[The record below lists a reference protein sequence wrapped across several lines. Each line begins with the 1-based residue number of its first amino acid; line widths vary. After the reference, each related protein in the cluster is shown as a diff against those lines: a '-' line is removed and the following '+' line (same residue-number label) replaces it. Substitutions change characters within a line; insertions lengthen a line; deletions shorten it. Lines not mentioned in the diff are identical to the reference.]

1 MPLRRLIFLAAGLLA
16 AASATTHGQPYPAK
30 PIRMIV
36 SYPAGG
42 ANDIV
47 ARAVGQKLTEMLGQ
61 AIVVENRSG
70 AGGTIGADAAAKST
84 PDGYTLLMAAGAHTL
99 APSLYS
105 KLPYDIVRDFAPVSI
120 CAKSAYLLVLHPS
133 VPAKSVKEL
142 IALARAKPGTL
153 TYASSGVGAPP
164 HLAAEMF
171 SAMAGVKMVHVP
183 YKGDTPAIQDMLGGH
198 VDLGFIAVSATSVLV
213 KSGKL
218 KALAVSSAQR
228 TAVMP
233 DLPTVAEAT
242 GFRDYEI
249 TTWWGMLAPAGTPA
263 DAINRLTAAMA
274 KIAQMPDIKERF
286 GGLGLEAAANTPEQF
301 AAFIQS
307 EIAKFG
313 KLAKAAGVKP
323 E

>member
-1 MPLRRLIFLAAGLLA
+1 MTRRLSSFLAASLA
-16 AASATTHGQPYPAK
+16 IAASAAVHAQSYPSK
-30 PIRMIV
+30 PVRMIV

-47 ARAVGQKLTEMLGQ
+47 ARAVGQKLTEILGQ
-61 AIVVENRSG
+61 TVIVENRSG
-70 AGGTIGADAAAKST
+70 AGGTIGADAAAKSAA
-84 PDGYTLLMAAGAHTL
+84 DGYTLLMAAGAHTL

-105 KLPYDIVRDFAPVSI
+105 KLSYDIVKDFTPISI
-120 CAKSAYLLVLHPS
+120 SARSAYLLVLHPS

-142 IALARAKPGTL
+142 IALARAKPGSL

-198 VDLGFIAVSATSVLV
+198 VDLGFIAVSATSLLV

-228 TAVMP
+228 TAAMP
-233 DLPTVAEAT
+233 DLPTVAEAS
-242 GFRDYEI
+242 GFKDYEI

-263 DAINRLTAAMA
+263 DAISRLSAAMA
-274 KIAQMPDIKERF
+274 RIAQMPDIKERF
-286 GGLGLEAAANTPEQF
+286 AALGLEAASNTPDQF
-301 AAFIQS
+301 SAFIKS
-307 EIAKFG
+307 EIAKFS

>member
-1 MPLRRLIFLAAGLLA
+1 MPPRFLILLCAGVT
-16 AASATTHGQPYPAK
+16 AASSAGVHAQSYPAK
-30 PIRMIV
+30 PVRMIV

-47 ARAVGQKLTEMLGQ
+47 ARAVGQKLTEMIGQ
-61 AIVVENRSG
+61 TVVVENRSG
-70 AGGTIGADAAAKST
+70 AGGTIGADAAAKSA

-99 APSLYS
+99 APSLYAR
-105 KLPYDIVRDFAPVSI
+105 LPYDIVRDFAPISI

-142 IALARAKPGTL
+142 IALAKAKPGSL

-171 SAMAGVKMVHVP
+171 SAMAGIKMIHVP

-213 KSGKL
+213 KAGKL
-218 KALAVSSAQR
+218 KALAVSSGQR

-242 GFRDYEI
+242 GFKDYEI

-263 DAINRLTAAMA
+263 EAIGRLAAAMA
-274 KIAQMPDIKERF
+274 KIAQMPDIRDRF
-286 GGLGLEAAANTPEQF
+286 GALGLEAASSTPEQF
-301 AAFIQS
+301 AAFIKA
-307 EIAKFG
+307 EIAKFS
-313 KLAKAAGVKP
+313 KLAQAAGVKP

>member
-1 MPLRRLIFLAAGLLA
+1 MRHGSSILLSASLTVVFSAAVHA
-16 AASATTHGQPYPAK
+16 QTYPSK
-30 PIRMIV
+30 PVRMIV

-47 ARAVGQKLTEMLGQ
+47 ARAVGQKLTELLGQ
-61 AIVVENRSG
+61 TVVVENRSG
-70 AGGTIGADAAAKST
+70 AGGTIGADAAAKSA

-105 KLPYDIVRDFAPVSI
+105 KLSYDIVKDFAPVSI
-120 CAKSAYLLVLHPS
+120 CARSAYLLVLHPS

-142 IALARAKPGTL
+142 IALARAKPGSL

-171 SAMAGVKMVHVP
+171 SAMAGIKMVHVP

-198 VDLGFIAVSATSVLV
+198 VDLGFIAVSATSLLV

-228 TAVMP
+228 TAAMP

-242 GFRDYEI
+242 GFKDYEI

-263 DAINRLTAAMA
+263 DAIARLSTAMA
-274 KIAQMPDIKERF
+274 RIAQMPDIKERF
-286 GGLGLEAAANTPEQF
+286 GALGLEPASSTPEQF
-301 AAFIQS
+301 SSFIKS